1 MPVIE
6 AVLYSEFN
14 VTLGPQLV
22 FQSPP
27 DFFSKEQFGNVD
39 KYLISKP
46 ELAGKVLTVRT
57 ERHRLVSCPIHII
70 GDRYP
75 RNYLLFNVA
84 AVFAADVDVA
94 PFEPV
99 VRKLALALRSVEL
112 ETGYIVGEG
121 KSHLQRVLD
130 SVRWELNHSGRVDVP
145 IDLANTL
152 RLQIPSA
159 REVCPQV
166 ELQEVPVPL
175 VDLKALPREHL
186 DWAIT
191 EILPYIDGAN
201 YAKAIAER
209 SEVHI
214 AIVLKA
220 LSCLAARRLV
230 AMVPAFQ
237 FHSLYLVTR
246 EVGRLLVD
254 AEFQRQCEHFTHFG
268 SQPCLGAPALFE
280 LYCSFTPRDTY
291 WTVADF
297 LERHNCPKLG
307 VDVRRFIY
315 FGVIHRLL
323 RKVAR
328 HPIRDTGGALE
339 DMKEADIESFERVE
353 DKVPAQL
360 LEGNHT
366 TDQICCDV
374 EISFRQLGELLDSDP
389 YTHFFYR

>member
-1 MPVIE
+1 MQQH
-6 AVLYSEFN
+6 A
-14 VTLGPQLV
+14 
-22 FQSPP
+22 PP
-27 DFFSKEQFGNVD
+27 HRRAALTGRRGAHSGILPLQ
-39 KYLISKP
+39 
-46 ELAGKVLTVRT
+46 VLTVRT

-230 AMVPAFQ
+230 AIVPAFQ

-246 EVGRLLVD
+246 TCLPHFRWRGKYTSVDFRTYVLVQVKLD
-254 AEFQRQCEHFTHFG
+254 A
-268 SQPCLGAPALFE
+268 
-280 LYCSFTPRDTY
+280 
-291 WTVADF
+291 F
-297 LERHNCPKLG
+297 LSMQNSNDNANTLRTLARSHAWA
-307 VDVRRFIY
+307 
-315 FGVIHRLL
+315 HRLFSSCTAASPL
-323 RKVAR
+323 ATR
-328 HPIRDTGGALE
+328 IG
-339 DMKEADIESFERVE
+339 
-353 DKVPAQL
+353 L
-360 LEGNHT
+360 L
-366 TDQICCDV
+366 QI
-374 EISFRQLGELLDSDP
+374 F
-389 YTHFFYR
+389 